1 MTDISIRIHML
12 VTSAVALLAGKLKRE
27 EGQDLIEYAM
37 LGGLIAAALVAIGV
51 LGAYTGGVQA
61 MATGIKNC
69 IDFNTATSCKA
80 GF

>member
-12 VTSAVALLAGKLKRE
+12 LTSAVSSVVSKLHRE

-37 LGGLIAAALVAIGV
+37 LGGLIAAAIVAVGILVYQ
-51 LGAYTGGVQA
+51 GALTSMAGG
-61 MATGIKNC
+61 ISDC
-69 IDFNTATSCKA
+69 IDFTNNTPCTA